1 MADGYAYSTHEPEPL
16 EKFLVAMPRPAHG
29 QERAM
34 PRARRVPA
42 PKASARAALLA
53 ANPWL
58 TEEDLGTGKR
68 KAGKRMPRV
77 AAPDEP
83 PGGDP
88 ADDSDSSDTP
98 DDPPPLPPPLG
109 APQGME
115 VGEADAEMVVHEDPG
130 PAPPAL
136 LELRREFWWEDQERM
151 HFYTRFLGGWWT
163 LAHRG
168 VECERIAGL
177 ARAHAESWC
186 DIYGFPKEKTFTFRV
201 YGRDGSIKLAREFA
215 RRANYYYLLMV
226 DSGLEYDF
234 EYTQEIIDTYEYE
247 LDYLNWVTELAND
260 DPCFEKAL
268 AIRDTKP
275 RFGPCQ
281 EEEEE

>member
-1 MADGYAYSTHEPEPL
+1 
-16 EKFLVAMPRPAHG
+16 
-29 QERAM
+29 M

-58 TEEDLGTGKR
+58 TEEDLGTGRR

-168 VECERIAGL
+168 VECESIAGL

-186 DIYGFPKEKTFTFRV
+186 DIYGFPGKNCSRSACTDAT
-201 YGRDGSIKLAREFA
+201 AR
-215 RRANYYYLLMV
+215 
-226 DSGLEYDF
+226 SSW
-234 EYTQEIIDTYEYE
+234 QENLTDVRITITCSWWTVASSMTSST
-247 LDYLNWVTELAND
+247 L
-260 DPCFEKAL
+260 K
-268 AIRDTKP
+268 KS
-275 RFGPCQ
+275 
-281 EEEEE
+281 